1 MKKIFS
7 LLLVF
12 AMILSLC
19 ACGGNNN
26 STETTNT
33 TNTNDSAK
41 VDENIPLLNLEQLWS
56 TLDSNEAKAIS
67 EYNKKQYKVTL
78 QVMNIKSDSF
88 EYATTY
94 LGSKRFVCVKL
105 PTEELA
111 NLSSGEEITVLGT
124 VVLSGRYVYINDAS
138 IVK

>member
-1 MKKIFS
+1 MKKIFT
-7 LLLVF
+7 LLLALVMCF
-12 AMILSLC
+12 AFA

-41 VDENIPLLNLEQLWS
+41 VNEDIPLLNLEELWS
-56 TLDSNEAKAIS
+56 ILDSNEAKAKL

-88 EYATTY
+88 EYITTY
-94 LGSKRFVCVKL
+94 LGSKRHVCVKL

>member
-1 MKKIFS
+1 MKK
-7 LLLVF
+7 LLALFLALVMCF
-12 AMILSLC
+12 AFA
-19 ACGGNNN
+19 ACGGDND
-26 STETTNT
+26 STEKTNT
-33 TNTNDSAK
+33 TNANDSAK

-56 TLDSNEAKAIS
+56 TLDSNEAKAKS

-78 QVMNIKSDSF
+78 HAMNIKSDSF
-88 EYATTY
+88 EYITTY
-94 LGSKRFVCVKL
+94 LGSKRHVCVKL